1 VACQRPT
8 TSIFYFF
15 YNLWL
20 STPFNT
26 VTTHTIQDTA
36 GQWARR
42 FGLGLKTFAGDI
54 ARGFINISHHS
65 FALLGLLAVLLGLL
79 ALARPEIR
87 VHTVQNLQSWL
98 YSRLN
103 IAEPDSEMQK
113 VLSRVLAS
121 PSGNLTP
128 QQQLLL
134 QAVRSKYRVAAE
146 PLNALLPEV
155 FDLANRANLDPTLIL
170 AVIGV
175 ESNFN
180 PFARSPSGASGL
192 MQVVA
197 DLHSDQFTPFGGS
210 LAIFDP
216 KTNLRIG
223 VKILKDCIDFTP
235 NLEDALRLYKA
246 GEESVSLE
254 QDYISRVLL
263 EQARLQDAVSKLAKS
278 KEIKS
283 LPNAR

>member
-1 VACQRPT
+1 M
-8 TSIFYFF
+8 
-15 YNLWL
+15 
-20 STPFNT
+20 
-26 VTTHTIQDTA
+26 TTHILQDSA

-42 FGLGLKTFAGDI
+42 FWLGLKTFAGDI
-54 ARGFINISHHS
+54 ARGFVNISHHS

-79 ALARPEIR
+79 ALAKPEVR
-87 VHTVQNLQSWL
+87 VHTVQAVQSWL
-98 YSRLN
+98 YTQLN
-103 IAEPDSEMQK
+103 IAEPDSEIQK
-113 VLSRVLAS
+113 ILSRVLAA
-121 PSGNLTP
+121 PSGNLSP
-128 QQQLLL
+128 EQLALR
-134 QAVRSKYRVAAE
+134 QAIRSKYRLAAE

-192 MQVVA
+192 MQVVP
-197 DLHSDQFTPFGGS
+197 DVHSEQFTPFGGS

-216 KTNLRIG
+216 QTNLRIG
-223 VKILKDCIDFTP
+223 VKILKDCIDFTT

-246 GEESVSLE
+246 GEESVAPE
-254 QDYISRVLL
+254 QDYIARVLQ
-263 EQARLQDAVSKLAKS
+263 EQARLQDALSKLAPT

-283 LPNAR
+283 LPTRP